1 MPRITQL
8 PDILIN
14 QIAAGEV
21 VERPASVVKE
31 LVENAL
37 DAGARSIGVRLVAG
51 GRELVEVSD
60 DGSGMD
66 ADDAPLAL
74 ERHATSKIRSAA
86 DLEAIATLGFR
97 GEALPSIAAAS
108 RLLLETA
115 AADGEGTRV
124 EVEFGRRVDL
134 RPCARARGTRVEVRD
149 LFQRLPARHKFLRTA
164 STELRHAT
172 AVVTSLA
179 FVNPGVTFSLT
190 HGGRSLLELP
200 AAPDPARRLPDLAGP
215 GRAREARPF
224 DHAAGTVRVSGFL
237 VPTRSA
243 RQVVLAANARVV
255 RDRVLIGSINRA
267 LAAETPMDVFLH
279 VTLPPNEVDVNVHP
293 TKAEVRFRE
302 PGRII
307 GAVTAALASALRTM
321 HGPVPVRRVVT
332 VPTAP
337 GAPTLPLPLHRRP
350 VPAPPPRVADAP
362 PPDSAQRTTPWGR
375 YLGQY
380 RNTYLVLEDA
390 DGLVLVDQHVA
401 HERVLVERLLDRG
414 VEADTGRQTL
424 LVPQIVEVSPAL
436 AALAGDVG
444 PELAGLGLEL
454 EVMSGAALRVIAVP
468 AFIRPAD
475 TARYVNQ
482 LLADLD
488 AGQAPGS
495 TTREQAAASLACQAA
510 IKKNR
515 PLSTAEAEHLLDQL
529 AATREPHR
537 CPHGRPILLR
547 LPHDEIERRIGRR

>member
-1 MPRITQL
+1 MARISQL

-37 DAGARSIGVRLVAG
+37 DAGARSVAVRLVAG

-74 ERHATSKIRSAA
+74 ERHATSKISSAA
-86 DLEAIATLGFR
+86 DLEAISTLGFR

-124 EVEFGRRVDL
+124 EVEFGRRTDL
-134 RPCARARGTRVEVRD
+134 RPCARPRGTTVEVRD
-149 LFQRLPARHKFLRTA
+149 LFLRLPARHKFLRTA
-164 STELRHAT
+164 ATELRHAT
-172 AVVTSLA
+172 SAVTSLA
-179 FVNPGVTFSLT
+179 FVNPGVTFSLA
-190 HGGRSLLELP
+190 HGGRTLLELP
-200 AAPDPARRLPDLAGP
+200 AVADPGGRLPDLAGP

-224 DHAAGTVRVSGFL
+224 EHAAGPVRVSGFL

-243 RQVVLAANARVV
+243 RQVILAANGRVV

-267 LAAETPMDVFLH
+267 LAAEPSMDVYLH
-279 VTLPPNEVDVNVHP
+279 VVLPAHEVDVNVHP
-293 TKAEVRFRE
+293 TKAEVRFHE
-302 PGRII
+302 PGRVI

-332 VPTAP
+332 VPTP
-337 GAPTLPLPLHRRP
+337 GGAPPPSLPLRHRP
-350 VPAPPPRVADAP
+350 APAPPPRTAEGP
-362 PPDSAQRTTPWGR
+362 PPRDERTTPWGR

-380 RNTYLVLEDA
+380 RNTYLLLEDA

-414 VEADTGRQTL
+414 VGDEGGRQTL
-424 LVPQIVEVSPAL
+424 LVPQIVEVSPEL
-436 AALAGDVG
+436 AVLAGDVVD
-444 PELAGLGLEL
+444 ELAHIGLEL
-454 EVMSGAALRVIAVP
+454 EPMSGAALRVTAVP

-475 TARYVNQ
+475 TSRYVSQ

-495 TTREQAAASLACQAA
+495 TTRERAAASLACQAA

-515 PLSTAEAEHLLDQL
+515 PLTRAEAEHLLDQL